1 MLLQASNPD
10 LVSLASCYADLPCDD
25 DPPWT
30 AQQEKDHE
38 EARAG
43 FECDTAERR
52 EQFAATIQ
60 GKADRTAVD
69 ARVLAEVSQGTYLRE
84 AVRAGSS
91 NAPAARPNNSTAFGA
106 SLMKGSR

>member
-10 LVSLASCYADLPCDD
+10 LVSLASCYADLPCADG
-25 DPPWT
+25 PPWT
-30 AQQEKDHE
+30 AEQEKDHE

-60 GKADRTAVD
+60 GKADRTAPNPGG
-69 ARVLAEVSQGTYLRE
+69 RPRRLRIWLPI
-84 AVRAGSS
+84 
-91 NAPAARPNNSTAFGA
+91 PAADRPESTTARTVRHR
-106 SLMKGSR
+106 S